1 METKHTPAPWY
12 VHSTGQHWN
21 NPELENIMICYGKND
36 EAICDTV
43 YNRDDANLIAAAPE
57 LLEALELYFL
67 AEKQGIDI
75 RGTGFKTKA
84 KMAIAKARGI

>member
-1 METKHTPAPWY
+1 
-12 VHSTGQHWN
+12 
-21 NPELENIMICYGKND
+21 
-36 EAICDTV
+36 
-43 YNRDDANLIAAAPE
+43 
-57 LLEALELYFL
+57 LELYFL